1 MHPVFSQSPA
11 HLTQSSHATFTRKL
25 IDDLKEPGNNPVL
38 SPARYLTM
46 VKIDIGE
53 FARNAGVHRNTVS
66 RAPNSA
72 SVQDFLRKN
81 VRVIAAAFDASG
93 KDMAKALLWFRNE
106 PLAPFAYKTA
116 EQLVAEGRVDDVI
129 RLIESYEA
137 GAAG

>member
-1 MHPVFSQSPA
+1 MQAAFSQSPF
-11 HLTQSSHATFTRKL
+11 HPIQSSHAAFTRKL
-25 IDDLKEPGNNPVL
+25 IDDLREPGSDPVL
-38 SPARYLTM
+38 SPTRYLSL

-81 VRVIAAAFDASG
+81 VRVISAAFDASG
-93 KDMAKALLWFRNE
+93 NDMAKALLWFRNE

>member
-1 MHPVFSQSPA
+1 M
-11 HLTQSSHATFTRKL
+11 
-25 IDDLKEPGNNPVL
+25 L
-38 SPARYLTM
+38 SPTRYLTM

-81 VRVIAAAFDASG
+81 VRVISAAFDASG

>member
-1 MHPVFSQSPA
+1 MQAVFSQSPSYP
-11 HLTQSSHATFTRKL
+11 TQSSHAAFTRKL
-25 IDDLKEPGNNPVL
+25 IDDLKEPGNDPVL
-38 SPARYLTM
+38 SPTRYLTM

-81 VRVIAAAFDASG
+81 VRVIAAAFDACG